1 MPKGEPQD
9 PGAAPPRPRSDQS
22 LTLQLEAAEE
32 RLRVVLGLT
41 DSIVFEFDA
50 DGRYLAVLTRSDALL
65 AAPREE
71 MLGRTIAEVLGPQAA
86 APFMEHLRRVLAT
99 RLPERF
105 EYSLDV
111 PEGRRWFSAEAL
123 LSSQGSSVVL
133 LVRDITRHK
142 TLELKLLQ
150 ADRLAALG
158 TLAAGVAHEVSN
170 PLGYVSSNLQFI
182 SEELAEV
189 RRALDG
195 SIDPDRVRRT
205 LEECVEA
212 LDEARQ
218 GTSRI
223 RQVVGDL
230 KMFARG
236 EEADAGESLVDVRR
250 VLEASISMAM
260 PELKHR
266 ARLVRELGD
275 VPPVYG
281 NESRLGQVFV
291 NLLLNAAQAITVGSP
306 QENTVTVRAWTEGG
320 RVVAEIRDTGVGI
333 PRENLERIFDPFFS
347 TKPVGVGT
355 GLGLAICHGI
365 VSGMQGEITVESTP
379 GRGTAFRVLLPAAPE
394 DEDFSSSG

>member
-1 MPKGEPQD
+1 MPKGDSHD
-9 PGAAPPRPRSDQS
+9 PGAGDSPPLPDES
-22 LTLQLEAAEE
+22 LILQLEAAEE

-65 AAPREE
+65 AAPPGEL
-71 MLGRTIAEVLGPQAA
+71 LGRTISEVLGPQAA
-86 APFMEHLRRVLAT
+86 APFMERIQRVLAT
-99 RLPERF
+99 HRPESF

-111 PEGRRWFSAEAL
+111 TGGRRWFSADAL
-123 LSSQGSSVVL
+123 PSPHHTSVVF
-133 LVRDITRHK
+133 LVRDVTARK

-170 PLGYVSSNLQFI
+170 PLGYVSSNLHFI
-182 SEELAEV
+182 ADGLAEL
-189 RRALDG
+189 RQALDAEG
-195 SIDPDRVRRT
+195 PVDRERLRHS
-205 LEECVEA
+205 LEECSEA

-236 EEADAGESLVDVRR
+236 EETDSGEGLMDVRR
-250 VLEASISMAM
+250 ALESSINMAM
-260 PELKHR
+260 PELRHR

-275 VPPVYG
+275 VPPVRG
-281 NESRLGQVFV
+281 SESRLGQVFL
-291 NLLLNAAQAITVGSP
+291 NLLLNAAQAIP
-306 QENTVTVRAWTEGG
+306 QGAQKENTVTVRSWAEGG
-320 RVVAEIRDTGVGI
+320 KVVAEIRDTGEGI
-333 PRENLERIFDPFFS
+333 PPENLKRIFDPFFS

-365 VSGMQGEITVESTP
+365 ITSMKGEITVESTP
-379 GRGTAFRVLLPAAPE
+379 GKGTSFRVLLPAIPE
-394 DEDFSSSG
+394 